1 MFLPFSIE
9 QVCQNPRVANLRE
22 KDVWNLKIWVRKIK
36 NRKNKKKTRMTTSI
50 SKKKIFEVFL
60 FY

>member
-9 QVCQNPRVANLRE
+9 QVCQNPRVAKLRE

-36 NRKNKKKTRMTTSI
+36 NRKIKKNKDDNIHK
-50 SKKKIFEVFL
+50 
-60 FY
+60 